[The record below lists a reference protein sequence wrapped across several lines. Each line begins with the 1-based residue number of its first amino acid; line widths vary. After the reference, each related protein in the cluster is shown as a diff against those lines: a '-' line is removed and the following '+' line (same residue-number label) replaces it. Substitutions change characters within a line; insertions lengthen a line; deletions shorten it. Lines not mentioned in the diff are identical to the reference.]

1 MNLRGQVAWE
11 ADTQSFSE
19 IRQVATTL
27 ILLFC
32 KKKKMLPLVLP
43 ELSSAWLSQK

>member
-1 MNLRGQVAWE
+1 MSVE

-32 KKKKMLPLVLP
+32 KKKNATISVARAQ
-43 ELSSAWLSQK
+43 LSLAEPHELSQK